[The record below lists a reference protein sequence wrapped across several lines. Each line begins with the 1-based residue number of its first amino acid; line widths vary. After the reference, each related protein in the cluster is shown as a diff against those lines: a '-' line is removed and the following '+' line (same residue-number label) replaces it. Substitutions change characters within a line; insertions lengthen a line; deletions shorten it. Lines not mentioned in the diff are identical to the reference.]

1 VISVVIPTY
10 NRVHVL
16 GRAVESVLSQT
27 YESYEIIVVDDGSTD
42 STKAMIK
49 EKYGK
54 VRFLSISHSGVSGAR
69 NRGIMAADGEW
80 VAFLDS
86 DDYWLPRKLERQM
99 EFLRAFPQYM
109 ICHTNEIWI
118 RNGVRINQ
126 GKKHQKS
133 LGWFFKPSLHLC
145 LISPSS
151 VIIHKSVF
159 ETCGMFDEQL
169 EFVEDYDLWLRITSR
184 YPVGYVD
191 ERLVVK
197 SGGHADQLSKKIE
210 GIERYRIHALEKLIS
225 GGTVQGDFLHSA
237 LDVYQNKCRIYM
249 NGCRKRGKQHE
260 MQDLERRM
268 ENILTLAQ
276 SQRL

>member
-1 VISVVIPTY
+1 MNVVSVVIPTY

-16 GRAVESVLSQT
+16 GRAIESVLSQT
-27 YESYEIIVVDDGSTD
+27 YGNFEIIVVDDGSTD
-42 STKAMIK
+42 STKAMIA
-49 EKYGK
+49 ENYGK
-54 VRFLSISHSGVSGAR
+54 VRFLSILHSGVSSAR

-86 DDYWLPRKLERQM
+86 DDYWLPQKLERQV
-99 EFLRAFPQYM
+99 EFLRAHPQYM

-126 GKKHQKS
+126 GKKHRKS
-133 LGWFFKPSLHLC
+133 MGWFFKPSLHLC

-159 ETCGMFDEQL
+159 ETCGVFDEQL

-197 SGGHADQLSKKIE
+197 SGGHDDQLSKKIK
-210 GIERYRIHALEKLIS
+210 GIEGYRIHALEKLIS
-225 GGTVQGDFLHSA
+225 SGTVHGDFLLST
-237 LDVYQNKCRIYM
+237 LDVYQNKCQIYM
-249 NGCRKRGKQHE
+249 NGCKKRGKHHE
-260 MQDLERRM
+260 MQELGKRM
-268 ENILTLAQ
+268 ERILNI
-276 SQRL
+276 SQL